1 MNRFK
6 KILLSLHGEK
16 KDNLGK
22 IYQDKQVYISSVRS
36 SAQPVEEARI
46 FSYGGLSFWLCG
58 TGRRNKERMELL
70 VSIPDS
76 CVPMSGQ
83 GDNLPIEDF
92 LLRLFSPEIKEY
104 SAGMENSNKDAR
116 EKARFLAQD
125 TNECIRKRN
134 GLMYDLARNAFI
146 LKILFYMP
154 LINGSRINA
163 KSGLKAVRG
172 LLEKIKE
179 RLDTLDVNALGNWI
193 AVYNHQSEIW
203 KWLVDNSRIAFVA
216 NGSILP
222 RRSEASEA
230 DHIVP
235 FMSPESVEETIC
247 FSDGTKLTGM
257 AVPSGVTVITG
268 GGYSGKST
276 LLDALE
282 AGVWRHIPG
291 DGREYVL
298 SLPESEKI
306 YAEFGRTVHELD
318 ISPFFEYMPN
328 GSLAEEFSTSRAS
341 GSVSQAAGIIE
352 AVYAGSRVLLIDED
366 TSATNFMIRDAKMR
380 RLIKKEP
387 IIPFTD
393 RVRLLYERE
402 GVSSVLVIG
411 GSGEYLSC
419 ADRILMMED
428 YRLTDV
434 TREAKALV
442 KEKPETVP
450 GNTRMDVCRYMQR
463 DEQNP
468 LFFCRQI
475 HVENFRGIWIDGYF
489 IDVSKLTALS
499 SEYQLYML
507 AYALET
513 LLYRNESLGE
523 CRNLA
528 EILCNWDGNYDKLNP
543 VWEVARQFP
552 PFFEQVRPIDLLAAI
567 FRMPCSTLFQRKS
580 DIFKPN
586 KTS

>member
-1 MNRFK
+1 
-6 KILLSLHGEK
+6 
-16 KDNLGK
+16 
-22 IYQDKQVYISSVRS
+22 
-36 SAQPVEEARI
+36 
-46 FSYGGLSFWLCG
+46 
-58 TGRRNKERMELL
+58 
-70 VSIPDS
+70 
-76 CVPMSGQ
+76 
-83 GDNLPIEDF
+83 
-92 LLRLFSPEIKEY
+92 
-104 SAGMENSNKDAR
+104 
-116 EKARFLAQD
+116 
-125 TNECIRKRN
+125 
-134 GLMYDLARNAFI
+134 
-146 LKILFYMP
+146 
-154 LINGSRINA
+154 
-163 KSGLKAVRG
+163 
-172 LLEKIKE
+172 
-179 RLDTLDVNALGNWI
+179 
-193 AVYNHQSEIW
+193 
-203 KWLVDNSRIAFVA
+203 
-216 NGSILP
+216 
-222 RRSEASEA
+222 
-230 DHIVP
+230 
-235 FMSPESVEETIC
+235 
-247 FSDGTKLTGM
+247 
-257 AVPSGVTVITG
+257 
-268 GGYSGKST
+268 
-276 LLDALE
+276 
-282 AGVWRHIPG
+282 
-291 DGREYVL
+291 
-298 SLPESEKI
+298 
-306 YAEFGRTVHELD
+306 
-318 ISPFFEYMPN
+318 MPN

-380 RLIKKEP
+380 KLIKKEP

-442 KEKPETVP
+442 WEEPETVP

-489 IDVSKLTALS
+489 IDVSKLTVLS